1 MKVLLTSTLYPTP
14 LEPKIVGG
22 AEVFARRF
30 AEGLMQ
36 RGDEVEV
43 IRAASSPEQG
53 RETCNGI
60 DVHSAPVQNIYRPFT
75 EQKNAVLRS
84 IWHAVDDWQMQ
95 APMIAERIRA
105 FKPDVLHSNNL
116 SGLTTAIWR
125 VAAQLGVPVLHTLHD
140 YYLTCPRCS
149 RFDKGRSCEHTCT
162 SCGILTFHRRRA
174 THWLS
179 AVVGVSERVL
189 SIHTDMGLFAETP
202 IRTVIR
208 NASTEPPREPYPRP
222 ICTTEV
228 TFGFIGRL
236 TEEKGIDNLMRAL
249 DMLPRDRIRMMIAG
263 RVSDEEQRRLR
274 ALAPHARIEFMGFV
288 APDEFYKQVD
298 VVVAPSIWHDPGPL
312 VVADAKA
319 AGRPLLGTRFGGMP
333 EVIRHGVTGWLTD
346 ADPQS
351 LADSMLAV
359 ASDPHKIDEI
369 SRRLI
374 ADTNKW
380 IFADVLASYKNLYEQ
395 LREQRMSNLR
405 AATNEASRGRTIFGK
420 ERLIPR

>member
-14 LEPKIVGG
+14 QAPKIVGG
-22 AEVFARRF
+22 AEIFARRF
-30 AEGLMQ
+30 AEGLVQ
-36 RGDEVEV
+36 RSDEVEV
-43 IRAASSPEQG
+43 IRAASTPGQAP
-53 RETCNGI
+53 ETCDGI
-60 DVHSAPVQNIYRPFT
+60 NVYSAPVRNVYLPFT
-75 EQKNAVLRS
+75 EQKNVALRS

-95 APMIAERIRA
+95 APLIAERIRA

-116 SGLTTAIWR
+116 SGLTTAVWR

-149 RFDKGRSCEHTCT
+149 RFENGRSCEHTCT
-162 SCGILTFHRRRA
+162 SCGILSFHRKRA

-189 SIHTDMGLFAETP
+189 SIHTDMGMFSETP

-222 ICTTEV
+222 VCTTEV

-249 DMLPRDRIRMMIAG
+249 AMLPRDRIRMMIAG

-274 ALAPHARIEFMGFV
+274 ALAPNARIEFMGFV
-288 APDEFYKQVD
+288 VPDDFYKQVD
-298 VVVAPSIWHDPGPL
+298 VVIAPSIWHDPGPL

-333 EVIRHGVTGWLTD
+333 EVIEHGVTGWLTE

-351 LADSMLAV
+351 LAKSMLAV
-359 ASDPHKIDEI
+359 AADPHKIDEI

-380 IFADVLASYKNLYEQ
+380 IFSDVLSSYKNLYEQ
-395 LREQRMSNLR
+395 LRDQRMSRMR
-405 AATNEASRGRTIFGK
+405 AITSGAPQGRTVGK

>member
-14 LEPKIVGG
+14 QAPKIVGG
-22 AEVFARRF
+22 AEIFARRF
-30 AEGLMQ
+30 AEGLAQ

-43 IRAASSPEQG
+43 IRAASKPGQAP
-53 RETCNGI
+53 ETCEGI
-60 DVHSAPVQNIYRPFT
+60 NVYSAPVQNIYLPFS
-75 EQKNAVLRS
+75 EQKNVALRS

-95 APMIAERIRA
+95 APLIAERIRA

-149 RFDKGRSCEHTCT
+149 RFDNGRSCEHTCT
-162 SCGILTFHRRRA
+162 SCAILTFHRKRA

-189 SIHTDMGLFAETP
+189 SIHTDMGMFAETP

-208 NASTEPPREPYPRP
+208 NASTEPPQAPYPRP
-222 ICTTEV
+222 VCTTEV

-236 TEEKGIDNLMRAL
+236 TEEKGIDNLMHAL
-249 DMLPRDRIRMMIAG
+249 ALLPRDRIRMMIAG

-274 ALAPHARIEFMGFV
+274 SLAPDARIEFMGFV
-288 APDEFYKQVD
+288 APDDFYRQVD

-333 EVIRHGVTGWLTD
+333 EVIEHGITGWLTE
-346 ADPQS
+346 ADPES
-351 LADSMLAV
+351 LAESMLAV
-359 ASDPHKIDEI
+359 AADPHKIDEI

-374 ADTNKW
+374 ADTSKW
-380 IFADVLASYKNLYEQ
+380 IFADVLSSYKNLYEQ
-395 LREQRMSNLR
+395 LREQRMSRMR
-405 AATNEASRGRTIFGK
+405 AATSEAPQGRAVGK

>member
-1 MKVLLTSTLYPTP
+1 MKVLLTSTLYPTT
-14 LEPKIVGG
+14 EAPKIVGG
-22 AEVFARRF
+22 AEIFARRF

-43 IRAASSPEQG
+43 IRAASAPEQP
-53 RETCNGI
+53 REACNGI
-60 DVHSAPVQNIYRPFT
+60 NVYSAPVQNIYRPFT
-75 EQKNAVLRS
+75 EQKNVALRS

-149 RFDKGRSCEHTCT
+149 RFDKGRSCESTCT
-162 SCGILTFHRRRA
+162 SCGILTYHRKRA

-189 SIHTDMGLFAETP
+189 SIHTDMGMFSETP

-222 ICTTEV
+222 VCTTEV

-236 TEEKGIDNLMRAL
+236 TEEKGIENLMRAL
-249 DMLPRDRIRMMIAG
+249 ALLPSDRIRMMIAG

-274 ALAPHARIEFMGFV
+274 TFAPDARIEFMGFV
-288 APDEFYKQVD
+288 SPDDFYRQVD

-333 EVIRHGVTGWLTD
+333 EVIEHGVTGWLTEP
-346 ADPQS
+346 DPES
-351 LADSMLAV
+351 LAESMLAV
-359 ASDPHKIDEI
+359 AADPHKIDEI

-380 IFADVLASYKNLYEQ
+380 IFSDVLSSYKNLYEQ
-395 LREQRMSNLR
+395 LREQRMSRLH
-405 AATNEASRGRTIFGK
+405 AAPAEAPQGPTVGK

>member
-14 LEPKIVGG
+14 QAPKIVGG
-22 AEVFARRF
+22 AEIFARRF
-30 AEGLMQ
+30 AEGLVQ

-43 IRAASSPEQG
+43 IRTASAPEQA
-53 RETCNGI
+53 RELCNGI
-60 DVHSAPVQNIYRPFT
+60 NVYSAPVQNLALPFALP
-75 EQKNAVLRS
+75 KNVVKRS
-84 IWHAVDDWQMQ
+84 IWHAIDDWQIQ
-95 APMIAERIRA
+95 APLIAERIRA

-125 VAAQLGVPVLHTLHD
+125 VAAKLGVPVLHTLHD

-149 RFDKGRSCEHTCT
+149 RFDKGRSCERICT
-162 SCGILTFHRRRA
+162 SCGILTYHRKRA

-189 SIHTDMGLFAETP
+189 SIHTDMGMFAETP

-208 NASTEPPREPYPRP
+208 NASTEPPRSPYPRP
-222 ICTTEV
+222 VCTTEV
-228 TFGFIGRL
+228 TFGFIGRI

-249 DMLPRDRIRMMIAG
+249 AMLPPDRIRMMIAG

-274 ALAPHARIEFMGFV
+274 TLAPDARIEFMGFV
-288 APDEFYKQVD
+288 SPDEFYKQVD
-298 VVVAPSIWHDPGPL
+298 VVIAPSIWHDPGPL

-319 AGRPLLGTRFGGMP
+319 AGRPLLGTHFGGMP
-333 EVIRHGVTGWLTD
+333 EVIEDGVTGWLTE
-346 ADPQS
+346 ADPKS
-351 LADSMLAV
+351 LARSMLAV
-359 ASDPHKIDEI
+359 AADPHKIDEI

-380 IFADVLASYKNLYEQ
+380 IFSDVLSSYKNLYEQ
-395 LREQRMSNLR
+395 LREQRMSR
-405 AATNEASRGRTIFGK
+405 VHTATAEASQGPAVGK

>member
-14 LEPKIVGG
+14 QAPKIVGG
-22 AEVFARRF
+22 AEIFARRF
-30 AEGLMQ
+30 AEGLVQ

-43 IRAASSPEQG
+43 IRAASAPGQA
-53 RETCNGI
+53 RESCDGI
-60 DVHSAPVQNIYRPFT
+60 NVYSAPVQNIYLPFT
-75 EQKNAVLRS
+75 EQKNVALRS

-95 APMIAERIRA
+95 APLIAQRIRA

-149 RFDKGRSCEHTCT
+149 RFDNGRSCEHTCT
-162 SCGILTFHRRRA
+162 SCSILTFHRKRA

-189 SIHTDMGLFAETP
+189 SIHTDMGMFTETP

-208 NASTEPPREPYPRP
+208 NASTEPPHAPYPRP
-222 ICTTEV
+222 VCTTEV

-249 DMLPRDRIRMMIAG
+249 AMLPRDRIRMVIAG
-263 RVSDEEQRRLR
+263 RVSDEEQMRLR
-274 ALAPHARIEFMGFV
+274 ALAPDARIEFMGFV
-288 APDEFYKQVD
+288 APDDFYKQVD

-333 EVIRHGVTGWLTD
+333 EVIEDGVTGWLTE

-351 LADSMLAV
+351 LARSMLAV
-359 ASDPHKIDEI
+359 AADPHKIDEI

-380 IFADVLASYKNLYEQ
+380 IFADVLSSYKNLYEQ
-395 LREQRMSNLR
+395 LRERRMSQLR
-405 AATNEASRGRTIFGK
+405 AATTEAPQGPAVVGK
-420 ERLIPR
+420 GRLIPR

>member
-14 LEPKIVGG
+14 QAPKIVGG
-22 AEVFARRF
+22 AEIFARRF
-30 AEGLMQ
+30 AEGLAQ

-43 IRAASSPEQG
+43 IRAESVPGQAL
-53 RETCNGI
+53 ETCDGI
-60 DVHSAPVQNIYRPFT
+60 NVYSAPVQNIYRPFT
-75 EQKNAVLRS
+75 EQKNVALRS
-84 IWHAVDDWQMQ
+84 MWHAIDDWQMQ
-95 APMIAERIRA
+95 APLIAERIRA

-149 RFDKGRSCEHTCT
+149 RFDKGCSCERTCT
-162 SCGILTFHRRRA
+162 SCNILTFHRKRA

-189 SIHTDMGLFAETP
+189 SIHTDMGMFSETP

-208 NASTEPPREPYPRP
+208 NASTEPPHAPYPRP

-236 TEEKGIDNLMRAL
+236 TEEKGIENLMRAL
-249 DMLPRDRIRMMIAG
+249 ALLPRDRIRMMIAG

-274 ALAPHARIEFMGFV
+274 TLAPDARIEFMGFV
-288 APDEFYKQVD
+288 APDDFYKQVD

-333 EVIRHGVTGWLTD
+333 EVIEHGVTGWLTE

-351 LADSMLAV
+351 LAKSMLAV

-369 SRRLI
+369 SRRLV

-380 IFADVLASYKNLYEQ
+380 IFADVLSSYKNLYEQ
-395 LREQRMSNLR
+395 LREQRMSRMR
-405 AATNEASRGRTIFGK
+405 AATSEAPQGRTVGK

>member
-14 LEPKIVGG
+14 QAPKIVGG
-22 AEVFARRF
+22 AEIFARRF
-30 AEGLMQ
+30 AEGLVQ
-36 RGDEVEV
+36 RSDEVEV
-43 IRAASSPEQG
+43 IRAASTPGQAP
-53 RETCNGI
+53 ETCDGI
-60 DVHSAPVQNIYRPFT
+60 NVYSAPVRNVYLPFT
-75 EQKNAVLRS
+75 EQKNVALRS

-95 APMIAERIRA
+95 APLIAERIRA

-116 SGLTTAIWR
+116 SGLTTAVWR

-149 RFDKGRSCEHTCT
+149 RFENGRSCEHTCT
-162 SCGILTFHRRRA
+162 SCGILSFHRKRA

-189 SIHTDMGLFAETP
+189 SIHTDMGMFSETP

-222 ICTTEV
+222 VCTAEV

-249 DMLPRDRIRMMIAG
+249 AMLPRDRIRMMIAG

-274 ALAPHARIEFMGFV
+274 ALAPNARIEFMGFV
-288 APDEFYKQVD
+288 VPDDFYKQVD
-298 VVVAPSIWHDPGPL
+298 VVIAPSIWHDPGPL

-333 EVIRHGVTGWLTD
+333 EVIEHGVTGWLTE

-351 LADSMLAV
+351 LAKSMLAV
-359 ASDPHKIDEI
+359 AADPHKIDEI

-380 IFADVLASYKNLYEQ
+380 IFSDVLSSYKNLYEQ
-395 LREQRMSNLR
+395 LRDQRMSRMR
-405 AATNEASRGRTIFGK
+405 AVTSGAPQGRTVGK

>member
-14 LEPKIVGG
+14 GATKIVGG
-22 AEVFARRF
+22 AEIFARRF
-30 AEGLMQ
+30 AEGLVQ

-43 IRAASSPEQG
+43 IRAQSTPEQT

-60 DVHSAPVQNIYRPFT
+60 NVYSAPVQNIYLPFT
-75 EQKNAVLRS
+75 EQKNVALRS
-84 IWHAVDDWQMQ
+84 IWHAIDDWQMQ

-125 VAAQLGVPVLHTLHD
+125 VAAQLGVPVLHTIHD

-149 RFDKGRSCEHTCT
+149 RFDKGRSCEGTCT
-162 SCGILTFHRRRA
+162 SCGILTYHRIRA

-189 SIHTDMGLFAETP
+189 SIHTDMGIFADTP

-208 NASTEPPREPYPRP
+208 NASTEPPRAPYPRP
-222 ICTTEV
+222 LCTDEV

-236 TEEKGIDNLMRAL
+236 TEEKGIDNLMQAL
-249 DMLPRDRIRMMIAG
+249 AALPSDRIRMMIAG
-263 RVSDEEQRRLR
+263 RVSDQEQQRLR
-274 ALAPHARIEFMGFV
+274 QLAPDARIEFMGFV
-288 APDEFYKQVD
+288 PPDEFYKRVD

-319 AGRPLLGTRFGGMP
+319 AGRPLLGTHFGGMP
-333 EVIRHGVTGWLTD
+333 EVIVHGVTGWLTES
-346 ADPQS
+346 DPAS
-351 LADSMLAV
+351 LAESMREIA
-359 ASDPHKIDEI
+359 ADPHKIEEI

-380 IFADVLASYKNLYEQ
+380 LFSDVLTSYKSLYEQ
-395 LREQRMSNLR
+395 LRQSRMSRLR
-405 AATNEASRGRTIFGK
+405 TPAEEAPEHPAVAKSG
-420 ERLIPR
+420 LIPR

>member
-14 LEPKIVGG
+14 QAPMIVGG
-22 AEVFARRF
+22 AEIFARRF
-30 AEGLMQ
+30 AEGLVQ

-43 IRAASSPEQG
+43 IRTASAPEQA
-53 RETCNGI
+53 RELCNGI
-60 DVHSAPVQNIYRPFT
+60 NVYSAPVHNLDLPF
-75 EQKNAVLRS
+75 ELPKNVVKRS
-84 IWHAVDDWQMQ
+84 IWHAIDDWQIQ
-95 APMIAERIRA
+95 APLIAERVRA

-125 VAAQLGVPVLHTLHD
+125 VAAKLGVPVLHTLHD

-149 RFDKGRSCEHTCT
+149 RFDKGRSCERTCT
-162 SCGILTFHRRRA
+162 SCGILTYHRKRA

-189 SIHTDMGLFAETP
+189 SIHTDIGMFAETP

-208 NASTEPPREPYPRP
+208 NASTEPPRSPYPRP
-222 ICTTEV
+222 VCTTEV

-236 TEEKGIDNLMRAL
+236 TEEKGIDNLMLAL
-249 DMLPRDRIRMMIAG
+249 ALLPRDRIRMMIAG

-274 ALAPHARIEFMGFV
+274 TLAPDARIEFMGFV
-288 APDEFYKQVD
+288 SPDDFYRQVD

-333 EVIRHGVTGWLTD
+333 EVIEDGVTGWLTE

-351 LADSMLAV
+351 LAKSMLAV
-359 ASDPHKIDEI
+359 AADPQKIDEI

-380 IFADVLASYKNLYEQ
+380 IFSDVLSSYKNLYEQ
-395 LREQRMSNLR
+395 LREQRMSR
-405 AATNEASRGRTIFGK
+405 VHTATAEASQGPGVGK

>member
-14 LEPKIVGG
+14 RAPKIVGG
-22 AEVFARRF
+22 AEIFARRF
-30 AEGLMQ
+30 AEGLVQ

-43 IRAASSPEQG
+43 IRAASSPEQA
-53 RETCNGI
+53 RESCNGI
-60 DVHSAPVQNIYRPFT
+60 NVYSAPVQNIYMPFT
-75 EQKNAVLRS
+75 EQKNVALRS

-95 APMIAERIRA
+95 APLIAERIRA

-149 RFDKGRSCEHTCT
+149 RFEKGRSCEHTCT

-189 SIHTDMGLFAETP
+189 SIHTDMGMFSETP

-222 ICTTEV
+222 VCTTEV

-249 DMLPRDRIRMMIAG
+249 ALLPPDRIRMLIAG

-274 ALAPHARIEFMGFV
+274 TLAPDARIEFMGFV
-288 APDEFYKQVD
+288 VPDDFYKQVD
-298 VVVAPSIWHDPGPL
+298 VVIAPSIWHDPGPL

-333 EVIRHGVTGWLTD
+333 EVIEHGITGWLTG

-351 LADSMLAV
+351 LAKSMLAV
-359 ASDPHKIDEI
+359 AADPHKIDEI

-380 IFADVLASYKNLYEQ
+380 IFSDVLSSYKNLYEQ
-395 LREQRMSNLR
+395 LREQRMSHLR
-405 AATNEASRGRTIFGK
+405 AATTEAPQGAAVVGK

>member
-14 LEPKIVGG
+14 QAPKIVGG
-22 AEVFARRF
+22 AEIFARRF
-30 AEGLMQ
+30 AEGLVQ

-43 IRAASSPEQG
+43 IRTASSRGQE
-53 RETCNGI
+53 RESCNGI
-60 DVHSAPVQNIYRPFT
+60 NVYSAPVRNIYLPFM
-75 EQKNAVLRS
+75 EQKNAALRGV
-84 IWHAVDDWQMQ
+84 WHAIDDWQMQ
-95 APMIAERIRA
+95 APLIAERVRA

-162 SCGILTFHRRRA
+162 SCGILSFHRKRA

-189 SIHTDMGLFAETP
+189 SIHTDMGMFSETP

-208 NASTEPPREPYPRP
+208 NASTEPPRAPYPRS

-249 DMLPRDRIRMMIAG
+249 AMLPRDRIRMLIAG

-274 ALAPHARIEFMGFV
+274 ALAPDARIEFMGFV
-288 APDEFYKQVD
+288 SPDDFYRQVD
-298 VVVAPSIWHDPGPL
+298 VVIAPSIWHDPGPL

-333 EVIRHGVTGWLTD
+333 EVIKHGVTGWLTD
-346 ADPQS
+346 ADPKS
-351 LADSMLAV
+351 LARSMLAV

-380 IFADVLASYKNLYEQ
+380 IFADVLSSYKNLYEQ
-395 LREQRMSNLR
+395 LREQRMSRMR
-405 AATNEASRGRTIFGK
+405 AAMTEAPQGSTVGK

>member
-14 LEPKIVGG
+14 QAPKIVGG
-22 AEVFARRF
+22 AEIFARRF
-30 AEGLMQ
+30 AEGLVQ

-43 IRAASSPEQG
+43 IRAASTPHQAP
-53 RETCNGI
+53 ETCDGI
-60 DVHSAPVQNIYRPFT
+60 NVYSAPVRNVYLPFT
-75 EQKNAVLRS
+75 EQKNVALRS

-95 APMIAERIRA
+95 APLIAERIRA

-116 SGLTTAIWR
+116 SGLTTAVWR

-149 RFDKGRSCEHTCT
+149 RFENGRSCEHTCT
-162 SCGILTFHRRRA
+162 SCGILSFHRKRA

-189 SIHTDMGLFAETP
+189 SIHTDMGMFSETP

-208 NASTEPPREPYPRP
+208 NASTEPPQEPYPRP

-236 TEEKGIDNLMRAL
+236 TEEKGIENLMRAL
-249 DMLPRDRIRMMIAG
+249 ALLPRDRIRMLIAG

-274 ALAPHARIEFMGFV
+274 TLAPDARIEFMGFV
-288 APDEFYKQVD
+288 APDDFYKQVD

-333 EVIRHGVTGWLTD
+333 EVIEHGMTGWLTE

-351 LADSMLAV
+351 LARSMLAV
-359 ASDPHKIDEI
+359 AADPHKIDEI

-380 IFADVLASYKNLYEQ
+380 IFSDVLSSYKTLYEQ
-395 LREQRMSNLR
+395 LREQRMSHVR
-405 AATNEASRGRTIFGK
+405 AATAEAPHGPSVVGK

>member
-14 LEPKIVGG
+14 QAPKIVGG
-22 AEVFARRF
+22 AEIFARRF
-30 AEGLMQ
+30 AEGLAQ

-43 IRAASSPEQG
+43 IRAASSHGQE
-53 RETCNGI
+53 RESCNGI
-60 DVHSAPVQNIYRPFT
+60 NVYSAPVQNIYRPFT
-75 EQKNAVLRS
+75 EQKNTVLRS
-84 IWHAVDDWQMQ
+84 IWHAVDDWQIE
-95 APMIAERIRA
+95 APVIAERIRA

-162 SCGILTFHRRRA
+162 SCGILTFHRKRA

-189 SIHTDMGLFAETP
+189 SIHTDMGMFAETP

-222 ICTTEV
+222 VCTSEV

-236 TEEKGIDNLMRAL
+236 TEEKGIDNLMHAL
-249 DMLPRDRIRMMIAG
+249 AMLPPERIRMMIAG
-263 RVSDEEQRRLR
+263 RVSEEEQRRLR

-288 APDEFYKQVD
+288 APDDFYQQVD

-333 EVIRHGVTGWLTD
+333 EVIEHGVTGWLTD

-380 IFADVLASYKNLYEQ
+380 IFADVLSSYKTLYEQ
-395 LREQRMSNLR
+395 LREQRMSRMRSATKAPR
-405 AATNEASRGRTIFGK
+405 AVGK

>member
-14 LEPKIVGG
+14 QVPKIVGG
-22 AEVFARRF
+22 AEIFARRF
-30 AEGLMQ
+30 AEGLVQ

-43 IRAASSPEQG
+43 IRAASTPGQAP
-53 RETCNGI
+53 ETCDGI
-60 DVHSAPVQNIYRPFT
+60 NVYSAPVRNVYLPFT
-75 EQKNAVLRS
+75 EQKNVALRS

-95 APMIAERIRA
+95 APLIAERIRA

-116 SGLTTAIWR
+116 SGLTTAVWR

-149 RFDKGRSCEHTCT
+149 RFENGRSCEHTCT
-162 SCGILTFHRRRA
+162 SCGILSFHRKRA

-189 SIHTDMGLFAETP
+189 SIHTDMGMFSETP

-222 ICTTEV
+222 VCTTEV

-249 DMLPRDRIRMMIAG
+249 AMLPRDRIRMMIAG

-274 ALAPHARIEFMGFV
+274 ALAPNARIEFMGFV
-288 APDEFYKQVD
+288 VPDDFYKQVD
-298 VVVAPSIWHDPGPL
+298 VVIAPSIWHDPGPL

-333 EVIRHGVTGWLTD
+333 EVIEHGVTGWLTE

-351 LADSMLAV
+351 LAKSMLAV
-359 ASDPHKIDEI
+359 AADPHKIDEI

-380 IFADVLASYKNLYEQ
+380 IFSDVLSSYKNLYEQ
-395 LREQRMSNLR
+395 LRDQRMSRMR
-405 AATNEASRGRTIFGK
+405 AVTSGAPQGRTVGK

>member
-14 LEPKIVGG
+14 QAPKIVGG
-22 AEVFARRF
+22 AEIFARRF
-30 AEGLMQ
+30 AEGLVQ

-43 IRAASSPEQG
+43 IRAASAPEQA
-53 RETCNGI
+53 RESCNGI
-60 DVHSAPVQNIYRPFT
+60 NVYSAPVQNVYLPFS
-75 EQKNAVLRS
+75 EQQNIALRS
-84 IWHAVDDWQMQ
+84 IWHAVDDWQVQ
-95 APMIAERIRA
+95 APLIAERIRA

-116 SGLTTAIWR
+116 SGLTTAVWR
-125 VAAQLGVPVLHTLHD
+125 VAARLGVPVLHTLHD

-149 RFDKGRSCEHTCT
+149 RFENGRSCERTCT
-162 SCGILTFHRRRA
+162 SCGILTYHRKRA

-189 SIHTDMGLFAETP
+189 SIHTDMGMFAETP

-208 NASTEPPREPYPRP
+208 NASTEPPRAPYPRP

-249 DMLPRDRIRMMIAG
+249 GLLPRDRIRMMIAG

-274 ALAPHARIEFMGFV
+274 TLAPDARIEFMGFV
-288 APDEFYKQVD
+288 SPDDFYRQVD

-333 EVIRHGVTGWLTD
+333 EVIEDGVTGWLTE

-351 LADSMLAV
+351 LARSMLAV
-359 ASDPHKIDEI
+359 ADDPHKIDEI

-380 IFADVLASYKNLYEQ
+380 IFSDVLSSYKNLYEQ
-395 LREQRMSNLR
+395 LREQRMSR
-405 AATNEASRGRTIFGK
+405 VHAATAEASQGPAVGK

>member
-1 MKVLLTSTLYPTP
+1 MKILLTSTLYPTP
-14 LEPKIVGG
+14 QAPKIVGG
-22 AEVFARRF
+22 AEIFARRF
-30 AEGLMQ
+30 AEGLVQ

-43 IRAASSPEQG
+43 VRAASGPELA
-53 RETCNGI
+53 RESCNGI
-60 DVHSAPVQNIYRPFT
+60 EVHSAPVQNVYLPFT
-75 EQKNAVLRS
+75 DQKNIAMRS
-84 IWHAVDDWQMQ
+84 IWHAIDDWQIH
-95 APMIAERIRA
+95 APIIAERIRA

-116 SGLTTAIWR
+116 SGLTTAVWR

-149 RFDKGRSCEHTCT
+149 RFESGRSCGRTCT
-162 SCGILTFHRRRA
+162 SCGILTYHRRRA

-208 NASTEPPREPYPRP
+208 NASTEPPRAPYPRP
-222 ICTTEV
+222 ICTKEV
-228 TFGFIGRL
+228 AFGFIGRL

-249 DMLPRDRIRMMIAG
+249 ALLPPDRIRMIIAG
-263 RVSDEEQRRLR
+263 RVGDQEQQRLR
-274 ALAPHARIEFMGFV
+274 ALAQNAQIEFMGFV
-288 APDEFYKQVD
+288 PPDEFYKRID

-319 AGRPLLGTRFGGMP
+319 AGRPLLGTHFGGMP
-333 EVIRHGVTGWLTD
+333 EVIEHGITGWLTN

-351 LADSMLAV
+351 LAASMLAI
-359 ASDPHKIDEI
+359 AADPHKINEI
-369 SRRLI
+369 SQRLI

-380 IFADVLASYKNLYEQ
+380 IFSDVLSSYKALYEQ
-395 LREQRMSNLR
+395 LREQRMSRLR
-405 AATNEASRGRTIFGK
+405 AATAKT
-420 ERLIPR
+420 PRRSAVVNGGFIQR

>member
-1 MKVLLTSTLYPTP
+1 MKILLTSTLYPTP
-14 LEPKIVGG
+14 GAAKIVGG
-22 AEVFARRF
+22 AEIFARRF
-30 AEGLMQ
+30 AEGLVQ

-43 IRAASSPEQG
+43 IRAQSTPDQA
-53 RETCNGI
+53 REICNGI
-60 DVHSAPVQNIYRPFT
+60 NVYSAPIQNIYLPFT
-75 EQKNAVLRS
+75 EQKNVALRS
-84 IWHAVDDWQMQ
+84 IWHTIDDWQMQ

-116 SGLTTAIWR
+116 SGLSTAVWR
-125 VAAQLGVPVLHTLHD
+125 VAAQLGVPILHTIHD

-149 RFDKGRSCEHTCT
+149 RFHKGRSCEGTCT
-162 SCGILTFHRRRA
+162 SCGILTYHRKRA

-189 SIHTDMGLFAETP
+189 SIHTDMGMFADTP

-208 NASTEPPREPYPRP
+208 NASTEPPRAPYPRP
-222 ICTTEV
+222 LCTDEV

-249 DMLPRDRIRMMIAG
+249 AALPSDRIRMMIAG
-263 RVSDEEQRRLR
+263 RVSDQEQQRLR
-274 ALAPHARIEFMGFV
+274 QLAPDARIEFMGFV
-288 APDEFYKQVD
+288 SPDEFYKRVD

-319 AGRPLLGTRFGGMP
+319 AGRPLLGTYFGGMP
-333 EVIRHGVTGWLTD
+333 EVIVHGVTGWLTES
-346 ADPQS
+346 DPAS
-351 LADSMLAV
+351 LATSMREIA
-359 ASDPHKIDEI
+359 ADPHKIEEI

-380 IFADVLASYKNLYEQ
+380 LFSDVLSSYKSLYEQ
-395 LREQRMSNLR
+395 LRQSRMSRLR
-405 AATNEASRGRTIFGK
+405 TATEQAPEHPAGAKSG
-420 ERLIPR
+420 LIPR

>member
-1 MKVLLTSTLYPTP
+1 MKILLTSTLYPTP
-14 LEPKIVGG
+14 HAPKIVGG
-22 AEVFARRF
+22 AEIFARRF
-30 AEGLMQ
+30 AEGLAQ

-43 IRAASSPEQG
+43 IRAASAPEQA
-53 RETCNGI
+53 RELCNGI
-60 DVHSAPVQNIYRPFT
+60 NVYSAPVRNVYLPFT
-75 EQKNAVLRS
+75 EQKNVMTRS
-84 IWHAVDDWQMQ
+84 IWHAIDDWQIH
-95 APMIAERIRA
+95 APTIAERIQA
-105 FKPDVLHSNNL
+105 FKPDVLHTNNL

-125 VAAQLGVPVLHTLHD
+125 VAARLGVPVLHTLHD

-149 RFDKGRSCEHTCT
+149 RFNNGRSCERTCT
-162 SCGILTFHRRRA
+162 SCGILTYHRKRA

-189 SIHTDMGLFAETP
+189 SIHTDMGMFAETP

-208 NASTEPPREPYPRP
+208 NASTEPPRSPYPRP
-222 ICTTEV
+222 VCTTEV

-236 TEEKGIDNLMRAL
+236 TEEKGIDNLMRTLA
-249 DMLPRDRIRMMIAG
+249 MLPPDRIRMMIAG
-263 RVSDEEQRRLR
+263 RVSDEEQQRLR
-274 ALAPHARIEFMGFV
+274 KLAPDARIEFMGFV
-288 APDEFYKQVD
+288 SPDEFYRQVD

-333 EVIRHGVTGWLTD
+333 EVIKHGVTGWLTE

-351 LADSMLAV
+351 LAESMLEIA
-359 ASDPHKIDEI
+359 ANPHKIDEI

-380 IFADVLASYKNLYEQ
+380 IFSDVLSSYKTLYEQ
-395 LREQRMSNLR
+395 LREQRMSSVR
-405 AATNEASRGRTIFGK
+405 APMAEAPQRTAVAKSR
-420 ERLIPR
+420 LLPR

>member
-1 MKVLLTSTLYPTP
+1 MKILLTSTLYPTP
-14 LEPKIVGG
+14 QAPKIVGG
-22 AEVFARRF
+22 AEIFARRF
-30 AEGLMQ
+30 AEGLAQ

-43 IRAASSPEQG
+43 VRAASAPEQG
-53 RETCNGI
+53 RELCNGI
-60 DVHSAPVQNIYRPFT
+60 NVYSAPVQNVYAPFT
-75 EQKNAVLRS
+75 EQKNVVKRS
-84 IWHAVDDWQMQ
+84 VWHAIDDWQIQ

-149 RFDKGRSCEHTCT
+149 RFENGRSCEHTCT
-162 SCGILTFHRRRA
+162 SCGILSFHRKRA

-189 SIHTDMGLFAETP
+189 SIHTDMGMFSETP

-249 DMLPRDRIRMMIAG
+249 ATLPRDRIRMLIAG
-263 RVSDEEQRRLR
+263 RVSEPEQQRLR
-274 ALAPHARIEFMGFV
+274 SLAPDARIEFMGFV
-288 APDEFYKQVD
+288 SPDEFYRQVD

-319 AGRPLLGTRFGGMP
+319 AGRPLLGTHFGGMP
-333 EVIRHGVTGWLTD
+333 EAIEHGLTGWLTE

-351 LADSMLAV
+351 LARSMREIA
-359 ASDPHKIDEI
+359 ADPHKIDEI

-380 IFADVLASYKNLYEQ
+380 IFSDVLSSYKNLYEQ
-395 LREQRMSNLR
+395 LRQQRMSSVR
-405 AATNEASRGRTIFGK
+405 PAIAGAPHAHAVPKSSF
-420 ERLIPR
+420 IPR

>member
-1 MKVLLTSTLYPTP
+1 MKILLTSTLYPTP
-14 LEPKIVGG
+14 QAPKIVGG
-22 AEVFARRF
+22 AEIFARRF
-30 AEGLMQ
+30 AEGLAQ

-43 IRAASSPEQG
+43 IRAASTPGQASEL
-53 RETCNGI
+53 CNGI
-60 DVHSAPVQNIYRPFT
+60 NVYSAPVQNIYLPFS
-75 EQKNAVLRS
+75 EQKDIASRT
-84 IWHAVDDWQMQ
+84 IWHAIDDWQIQ

-116 SGLTTAIWR
+116 SGLSTAVWR
-125 VAAQLGVPVLHTLHD
+125 VAAKLGVPVLHTLHD

-149 RFDKGRSCEHTCT
+149 RFDKGRSCERTCT
-162 SCGILTFHRRRA
+162 SCGILTYHRKRA

-189 SIHTDMGLFAETP
+189 SIHTDMGMFAETP

-208 NASTEPPREPYPRP
+208 NASTEPPRSPYPRP
-222 ICTTEV
+222 VCTTEV

-249 DMLPRDRIRMMIAG
+249 AMLPPDRIRMMIAG
-263 RVSDEEQRRLR
+263 RLSDPEQQRLR
-274 ALAPHARIEFMGFV
+274 TLAPEARIEFMGFV
-288 APDEFYKQVD
+288 SPDEFYKQVD
-298 VVVAPSIWHDPGPL
+298 VVIAPSIWHDPGPL

-319 AGRPLLGTRFGGMP
+319 AGRPLLGTHFGGMP
-333 EVIRHGVTGWLTD
+333 EVIVHGVTGWLTE

-351 LADSMLAV
+351 LAKSMLEIA
-359 ASDPHKIDEI
+359 ADPHKIDEI

-380 IFADVLASYKNLYEQ
+380 IFSDVLSSYKTLYEQ
-395 LREQRMSNLR
+395 LREQRMS
-405 AATNEASRGRTIFGK
+405 SVRTAMAEPPQGPAVAK
-420 ERLIPR
+420 SSLIPR

>member
-1 MKVLLTSTLYPTP
+1 MKVLLTSTLYPTT
-14 LEPKIVGG
+14 EAPKIVGG
-22 AEVFARRF
+22 AEIFARRF
-30 AEGLMQ
+30 AEGLLQ

-43 IRAASSPEQG
+43 IRAASAPEQA
-53 RETCNGI
+53 REACNGI
-60 DVHSAPVQNIYRPFT
+60 NVYSAPVRNVYLPFT
-75 EQKNAVLRS
+75 EQKNIALRS
-84 IWHAVDDWQMQ
+84 IWHAIDDWQMQ

-149 RFDKGRSCEHTCT
+149 RFDKGHSCESTCT
-162 SCGILTFHRRRA
+162 SCGILSYHRKRA

-189 SIHTDMGLFAETP
+189 SIHTDMGMFAETP

-222 ICTTEV
+222 VCTTEV

-236 TEEKGIDNLMRAL
+236 TEEKGIENLMRAL
-249 DMLPRDRIRMMIAG
+249 AMLPRDRIRMMIAG
-263 RVSDEEQRRLR
+263 RVSDEEQARLR
-274 ALAPHARIEFMGFV
+274 TLAPEARIEFMGFV
-288 APDEFYKQVD
+288 SPDDFYRQVD

-333 EVIRHGVTGWLTD
+333 EVIEHGVTGWLTE
-346 ADPQS
+346 ADPES
-351 LADSMLAV
+351 LAESMLTV
-359 ASDPHKIDEI
+359 AADPHKIDEI

-380 IFADVLASYKNLYEQ
+380 IFSDVLSSYKNLYEQ
-395 LREQRMSNLR
+395 LRERRMSRLH
-405 AATNEASRGRTIFGK
+405 AVPAEAPQGPTVVK

>member
-14 LEPKIVGG
+14 QAPKIVGG
-22 AEVFARRF
+22 AEIFARRF
-30 AEGLMQ
+30 AEGLVQ

-43 IRAASSPEQG
+43 IRAASSPGQE
-53 RETCNGI
+53 RESCNGI
-60 DVHSAPVQNIYRPFT
+60 NVYSAPVQNIYRPFT

-95 APMIAERIRA
+95 APLIAERIRA

-162 SCGILTFHRRRA
+162 SCSILTFHRKRA

-189 SIHTDMGLFAETP
+189 SIHTDMGMFAETP

-222 ICTTEV
+222 VCTTEV

-249 DMLPRDRIRMMIAG
+249 AMLPRDRIRMLIAG

-274 ALAPHARIEFMGFV
+274 ALAPNARIEFMGFV
-288 APDEFYKQVD
+288 VPDDFYKQVD
-298 VVVAPSIWHDPGPL
+298 VVIAPSIWHDPGPL

-333 EVIRHGVTGWLTD
+333 EVIEHGVTGWLTE
-346 ADPQS
+346 ADPRS

-380 IFADVLASYKNLYEQ
+380 IFADVLSSYKNLYEQ
-395 LREQRMSNLR
+395 LREQRMSRVR
-405 AATNEASRGRTIFGK
+405 AATTEAPRAVGK

>member
-14 LEPKIVGG
+14 QAPKIVGG

-30 AEGLMQ
+30 AEGLAQ

-43 IRAASSPEQG
+43 IRAASSPGQA
-53 RETCNGI
+53 RESCNGI
-60 DVHSAPVQNIYRPFT
+60 NVYSAPVQNIYVPFT
-75 EQKNAVLRS
+75 EQKNVALRS
-84 IWHAVDDWQMQ
+84 IWHAIDDWQMQ
-95 APMIAERIRA
+95 APLIAERIRA

-162 SCGILTFHRRRA
+162 SCGILSFHRKRA

-189 SIHTDMGLFAETP
+189 SIHTDMGMFAETP

-208 NASTEPPREPYPRP
+208 NASTEPPREPYPRAV
-222 ICTTEV
+222 CTTEV

-249 DMLPRDRIRMMIAG
+249 AMMPRDRIRMMIAG

-274 ALAPHARIEFMGFV
+274 ALAPDARIEFMGFV
-288 APDEFYKQVD
+288 SPDDFYKQVD
-298 VVVAPSIWHDPGPL
+298 VVIAPSIWHDPGPL

-333 EVIRHGVTGWLTD
+333 EVIKHGVTGWLTE
-346 ADPQS
+346 ADPES
-351 LADSMLAV
+351 LAKSMLAV
-359 ASDPHKIDEI
+359 ASDPYKIDEI

-380 IFADVLASYKNLYEQ
+380 IFSDVLSSYKNLYEQ
-395 LREQRMSNLR
+395 LREQRMSHVR
-405 AATNEASRGRTIFGK
+405 AATNEASQGRAVVRK

>member
-1 MKVLLTSTLYPTP
+1 MKILLTSTLYPTP
-14 LEPKIVGG
+14 AAAKIVGG
-22 AEVFARRF
+22 AEIFARRF
-30 AEGLMQ
+30 AEGLVQ

-43 IRAASSPEQG
+43 MRAASAPDQA

-60 DVHSAPVQNIYRPFT
+60 NVYSAPVRNIYRPFT
-75 EQKNAVLRS
+75 EQKNLAQRTL
-84 IWHAVDDWQMQ
+84 WHAIDDWQMQ
-95 APMIAERIRA
+95 APLIAERIRA

-125 VAAQLGVPVLHTLHD
+125 VAAQLGVPVLHTIHD

-149 RFDKGRSCEHTCT
+149 RFNKGHTCSGTCT
-162 SCGILTFHRRRA
+162 SCSILTYHRKRA

-189 SIHTDMGLFAETP
+189 SIHTDMGMFADTP

-222 ICTTEV
+222 LCTNEV

-236 TEEKGIDNLMRAL
+236 AEEKGIDNLMRAL
-249 DMLPRDRIRMMIAG
+249 ATLPRDRIRMVIAG
-263 RVSDEEQRRLR
+263 RVNDQEQQRLQQ
-274 ALAPHARIEFMGFV
+274 LAPDARIEFMGFV
-288 APDEFYKQVD
+288 SPDEFYKQVD

-319 AGRPLLGTRFGGMP
+319 AGRPLLGTHFGGMP
-333 EVIRHGVTGWLTD
+333 EVIVHGVTGWLTE
-346 ADPQS
+346 ADPAS
-351 LADSMLAV
+351 LARSMLEIA
-359 ASDPHKIDEI
+359 ADPHKIEEV

-374 ADTNKW
+374 ADTNQW
-380 IFADVLASYKNLYEQ
+380 SFSDVLSSYKSLYEQ
-395 LREQRMSNLR
+395 LRQSRMSRLR
-405 AATNEASRGRTIFGK
+405 PADAGAPGHPAAAKSG
-420 ERLIPR
+420 LIPR

>member
-14 LEPKIVGG
+14 QAPKIVGG
-22 AEVFARRF
+22 AEIFARRF
-30 AEGLMQ
+30 AEGLVQ

-43 IRAASSPEQG
+43 IRAASTPGQAP
-53 RETCNGI
+53 ETCDGI
-60 DVHSAPVQNIYRPFT
+60 NVHSAPVRNVYLPFT
-75 EQKNAVLRS
+75 EQKNVALRS

-95 APMIAERIRA
+95 APLIAERIRA

-116 SGLTTAIWR
+116 SGLTTAVWR

-149 RFDKGRSCEHTCT
+149 RFENGRSCEHTCT
-162 SCGILTFHRRRA
+162 SCGILSFHRKRA

-189 SIHTDMGLFAETP
+189 SIHTDMGMFSETP

-236 TEEKGIDNLMRAL
+236 TEEKGIENLMRAL
-249 DMLPRDRIRMMIAG
+249 ALLPRDRIRMLIAG

-274 ALAPHARIEFMGFV
+274 TLAPDARIEFMGFV
-288 APDEFYKQVD
+288 APDDFYKQVD

-333 EVIRHGVTGWLTD
+333 EVIEHGVTGWLSE
-346 ADPQS
+346 ADPQA
-351 LADSMLAV
+351 LAKSMLAV
-359 ASDPHKIDEI
+359 AADPHKIDEI

-380 IFADVLASYKNLYEQ
+380 IFSDVLSSYKSLYEQ
-395 LREQRMSNLR
+395 LREQRMSRVR
-405 AATNEASRGRTIFGK
+405 AVTSDAPQGRSVGK

>member
-14 LEPKIVGG
+14 QAPKIVGG
-22 AEVFARRF
+22 AEIFARRF
-30 AEGLMQ
+30 AEGLAQ

-43 IRAASSPEQG
+43 IRAAPAPQQA

-60 DVHSAPVQNIYRPFT
+60 NIYSAPVRNIYLPFT
-75 EQKNAVLRS
+75 EQKNVALRS
-84 IWHAVDDWQMQ
+84 IWHAIDDWQMQ
-95 APMIAERIRA
+95 APLIAERIRA

-125 VAAQLGVPVLHTLHD
+125 VAAQLEVPVLHTLHD

-149 RFDKGRSCEHTCT
+149 RFDKGHSCGHTCT
-162 SCGILTFHRRRA
+162 SCGILTFHRKRA

-189 SIHTDMGLFAETP
+189 SIHTDIGMFSETP

-208 NASTEPPREPYPRP
+208 NASTEPPHEPYPRP
-222 ICTTEV
+222 ICTAEV

-236 TEEKGIDNLMRAL
+236 TEEKGIDNLMLAL
-249 DMLPRDRIRMMIAG
+249 ALLPRDRIRMLIAG
-263 RVSDEEQRRLR
+263 RVSDQEQGRLR
-274 ALAPHARIEFMGFV
+274 ALSGDARIEFMGFV
-288 APDEFYKQVD
+288 APDDFYKQVD

-333 EVIRHGVTGWLTD
+333 EVIQHGVTGWLTE

-359 ASDPHKIDEI
+359 AADPHKIDEI

-380 IFADVLASYKNLYEQ
+380 VFADVLSSYKNLYEQ
-395 LREQRMSNLR
+395 LREQRMSRLH
-405 AATNEASRGRTIFGK
+405 AATADAPLGRAVAK